1 LGVEKITSTDI
12 KENAMKLQSVE
23 RSAFKARSF
32 VILIVLA
39 FLFVACSPSFTPKP
53 LPPSLSDAVS
63 GKVDVGGYELY
74 YTCVGEGSPTVILEA
89 GSEGD
94 ASTWELVMLYY
105 RKYTRI
111 CAYDRANLGN
121 SDQAPKPRTY
131 EDMTRDLHTLFQNV
145 PIEGPY
151 ILVGYSMGGNLVR
164 LYAGQYPEDI
174 AGVVLVD
181 SFHPDTGAR
190 LLAVLP
196 PEIAGEDESLK
207 LWREY
212 ATWMIT
218 SDGQS
223 GLDSEDVNNLVSM
236 EQVRAVKSLG
246 DIPLAIVSRSPDNP
260 ALQSGMPPLPDE
272 INAKGMQ
279 MWQDLQTEFEGLSS
293 NSLRYIAVRSDH
305 GIPYY
310 EPRLVVE
317 AIHHAVD
324 EYRTQAGI
332 VVPPAAEQ
340 TDAASHAPVIT
351 GIRERQKWESG
362 ILNIYEE
369 ISYTDPAGDAITI
382 INQPISAPITSAW
395 TDDILMSS
403 AAEQQQGAVLTTR
416 VGKCRQ
422 PAEIILELRVFDS
435 AGNISNPETVRFS
448 CPAPRFYIS
457 PILIAGIVLALI
469 LLGLGI
475 WLLVRH
481 LRGSRV
487 EKT

>member
-1 LGVEKITSTDI
+1 MNIHPSQC
-12 KENAMKLQSVE
+12 KLTTI
-23 RSAFKARSF
+23 KARHLTIF
-32 VILIVLA
+32 
-39 FLFVACSPSFTPKP
+39 FLFALLLAACSPSSTTKP

-94 ASTWELVMLYY
+94 SSTWELVMLYY

-131 EDMTRDLHTLFQNV
+131 EDMTRDLHALLQNV
-145 PIEGPY
+145 PIKGPY
-151 ILVGYSMGGNLVR
+151 ALVGYSMGGNLVR
-164 LYAGQYPEDI
+164 LYAGQYPKDI

-196 PEIAGEDESLK
+196 PETAEEDESLK

-218 SDGQS
+218 SDGKS

-246 DIPLAIVSRSPDNP
+246 DIPLAVVSRSPDNP

-272 INAKGMQ
+272 INAKGIQ

-305 GIPYY
+305 GVPYY

-317 AIHHAVD
+317 AIHHVVD
-324 EYRTQAGI
+324 EYRSTVGI
-332 VVPPAAEQ
+332 TIPPAPEQ
-340 TDAASHAPVIT
+340 GEAANHAPVIT
-351 GIRERQKWESG
+351 GIRQWQKWESG
-362 ILNIYEE
+362 ILNVYEE
-369 ISYTDPAGDAITI
+369 ISYTDPAGDAITV
-382 INQPISAPITSAW
+382 INKPVSAPISSAW
-395 TDDILMSS
+395 VDDILMSS
-403 AAEQQQGAVLTTR
+403 AVEQQQGAVLTTR

-422 PAEIILELRVFDS
+422 PAEIVLELRVFDS
-435 AGNISNPETVRFS
+435 AGNMSNPETVSFS
-448 CPAPRFYIS
+448 CPEPKLYIS
-457 PILIAGIVLALI
+457 PILIAGIVIALI
-469 LLGLGI
+469 LVGLGI
-475 WLLVRH
+475 WLLVRN
-481 LRGSRV
+481 LRRKRAAG
-487 EKT
+487 TF